1 MNDDRYNTNTQQVLE
16 QLSRAPSDRA
26 GDTTMVTS
34 PGAGTIAWS
43 VKVKSNF
50 SYNLYNVITVVISDA
65 GTEPVEIGQQTQAFN
80 MAESFSQ
87 QGTLTVGT
95 YVVMFR
101 VGNRNV
107 FYAPA

>member
-1 MNDDRYNTNTQQVLE
+1 MSDGRYNANTQQVLE

-34 PGAGTIAWS
+34 PGAGTIAWAA
-43 VKVKSNF
+43 KVKGNC
-50 SYNLYNVITVVISDA
+50 SYNLYNVITVVIGDA
-65 GTEPVEIGQQTQAFN
+65 GTEPVEIGQQRQAFN
-80 MAESFSQ
+80 LAESFSQ
-87 QGTLTVGT
+87 QGTLTTGT
-95 YVVMFR
+95 YIVMFR